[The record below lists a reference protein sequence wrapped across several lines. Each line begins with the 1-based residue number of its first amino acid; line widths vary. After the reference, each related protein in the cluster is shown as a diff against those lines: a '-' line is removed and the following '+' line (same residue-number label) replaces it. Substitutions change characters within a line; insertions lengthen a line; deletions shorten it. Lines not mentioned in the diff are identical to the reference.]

1 MSKKVNHIDQ
11 IAQQKLRNA
20 EVNPP
25 AFAWDR
31 LQKDMDKSRS
41 RKRVVFFTKLSAIAA
56 MIVVF
61 IGLGFLF
68 FSPTSMDHSM
78 ADNQTLSDSSQNEMQ
93 TIKAL
98 QFKSDNILI
107 PQNFPSYI
115 ITRAK
120 SAIPTEIIAKTR
132 LGIAYLKLV
141 KPIYPIKTDSQEA
154 ALIAKNNL
162 YKIDEFDFDWSK
174 FEYAETTELIAA
186 TNKGWGLG
194 LGYSPSYT
202 STTSSSNEM
211 LYAGESSGIGSNEGT
226 NANEQLIPSF
236 TFGAN
241 LSYSL
246 SDRWSILSGVYYLN
260 QKNEIQNFYVV
271 ENTASTKSEFSTNS
285 SFGNI
290 NISNNDLLYD
300 NAELSNQFELND
312 YSNISNFNSDLIQQ
326 FEFIEIP
333 LLISYKLI
341 SNKWRISLVGGFNTG
356 FIIGNS
362 VYIKNHKSEKIG
374 TTEDTNSI
382 TFKSVLGFSFEYP
395 LSKRL
400 FLTIAPTYKYQ
411 LNSLNKVSVNNPHL
425 KFLDIKTGISY
436 HF

>member
-1 MSKKVNHIDQ
+1 MSKKANHIDQ

-41 RKRVVFFTKLSAIAA
+41 RKRVVFFTKLSAVAA

-68 FSPTSMDHSM
+68 FSPTSMDHSI
-78 ADNQTLSDSSQNEMQ
+78 ADKDVISDSTHKDLQ

-98 QFKSDNILI
+98 QFKSDRILI
-107 PQNFPSYI
+107 PQNFPPYI
-115 ITRAK
+115 IARAK
-120 SAIPTEIIAKTR
+120 SAIPTEIIARPR

-141 KPIYPIKTDSQEA
+141 KPIHPIKTDSQEA

-162 YKIDEFDFDWSK
+162 YENEFDWSK

-202 STTSSSNEM
+202 STTSSSNDM

-226 NANEQLIPSF
+226 NASENLIPSF

-241 LSYSL
+241 FSYHL
-246 SDRWSILSGVYYLN
+246 SDRWSLLSGVYYLN

-271 ENTASTKSEFSTNS
+271 ENTAATKSEFSTNS

-300 NAELSNQFELND
+300 NAEFTNQFELNS

-341 SNKWRISLVGGFNTG
+341 RNKLRISLVGGFNTG

-362 VYIKNHKSEKIG
+362 VYIKNYESEKIG
-374 TTEDTNSI
+374 KTENINSI
-382 TFKSVLGFSFEYP
+382 SFKSVLGFSFEYP

-411 LNSLNKVSVNNPHL
+411 LNSLNKLSVKSSHL

-436 HF
+436 HFQ